1 MVALFGFIFVDFFG
15 CGINWLLFN
24 YGFSILHL
32 LSVSNVIIS
41 FQCHIQIYFYAY
53 VKIILSNIINDLFIL
68 FHIHYAYKWM
78 KSMTTIK
85 KNIVFILVND
95 YFIFIRFFYFERIL
109 FSVRNIDT
117 KLICQDFL
125 MSLMKVNFLLTR
137 KLKGKQ

>member
-1 MVALFGFIFVDFFG
+1 
-15 CGINWLLFN
+15 
-24 YGFSILHL
+24 
-32 LSVSNVIIS
+32 
-41 FQCHIQIYFYAY
+41 
-53 VKIILSNIINDLFIL
+53 
-68 FHIHYAYKWM
+68 M